1 MNLVRAHIV
10 MIHGAGTAAVGMQHG
25 AAGVGV
31 AGINLAVVDI
41 IRGDILFRIRCGLAC
56 CRSGIRI
63 TVAV

>member
-1 MNLVRAHIV
+1 MNLIRTHIV

-31 AGINLAVVDI
+31 SGIDLAVIDI
-41 IRGDILFRIRCGLAC
+41 IRGDVLFRIRGDLAC
-56 CRSGIRI
+56 CRSGIGI

>member
-1 MNLVRAHIV
+1 

-31 AGINLAVVDI
+31 AGIDLAVIDI
-41 IRGDILFRIRCGLAC
+41 IRGDILFRIRGDLAC
-56 CRSGIRI
+56 CRSGIGI